1 MPIEFI
7 QVFVRPNIETPW
19 FHDTWSA
26 DHMEYIQTTYKDT
39 GKYTGN
45 REISSDE
52 LLLTVTHTFIDEAS
66 HIEFISDTYL
76 ATMVAN
82 RDAHNKSNSIYQLV
96 EVKN

>member
-19 FHDTWSA
+19 FHDTWPA
-26 DHMEYIQTTYKDT
+26 GHMEYIQTTYKDT
-39 GKYTGN
+39 SKYTGN

-52 LLLTVTHTFIDEAS
+52 LVLTVTHIFTDEPA
-66 HIEFISDTYL
+66 HIEFVSDAYL